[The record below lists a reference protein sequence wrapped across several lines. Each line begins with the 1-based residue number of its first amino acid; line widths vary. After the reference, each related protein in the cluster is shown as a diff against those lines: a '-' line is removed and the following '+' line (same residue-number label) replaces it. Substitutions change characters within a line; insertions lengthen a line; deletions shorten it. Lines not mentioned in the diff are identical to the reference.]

1 MSHPSS
7 YYSFS
12 DVVDTFSAYSYL
24 VVQVDF
30 LSENCSMFI
39 VWLTGLMCSSSLHSC
54 TLMSKLML
62 VSFTLFRN
70 LLSSSNR
77 WRRNCRLCKSKC
89 VLVRIVLTM
98 LNKQNIW
105 LRDVRCF
112 LFFLILHYLSCF
124 TFYTHRTTE
133 TETEHRTFDY
143 LQEPFFRSSWN
154 CHSIPRFLL

>member
-1 MSHPSS
+1 
-7 YYSFS
+7 
-12 DVVDTFSAYSYL
+12 
-24 VVQVDF
+24 
-30 LSENCSMFI
+30 MFI

-98 LNKQNIW
+98 LNKQNIL

-124 TFYTHRTTE
+124 TFYTYTE
-133 TETEHRTFDY
+133 LPKQKPNTEHSITCRN
-143 LQEPFFRSSWN
+143 RSSVLHGIVMPFHVS
-154 CHSIPRFLL
+154 CCYKRR